1 MIKKLINIVLGLLL
15 LPLLPGFAVEFFKIL
30 QNLEFGFAVHET
42 LVYGFTAYIVLH
54 IVLHKPIMAYVF
66 AHEFTHALWALPFGG
81 RLKDFRAGESGGH
94 AVVTRSNV
102 LVALAPYFFPIYAYF
117 VLALFGIFI
126 AVGAKGKVF
135 PYICFLTGFTVSF
148 HLLFTGHS
156 LLKKQSDLK
165 RGGILLS
172 LVLILLLNIIFITL
186 ILKVLAPDAVHF
198 GSFFK
203 DSIDLSVTLVL
214 KLVNLF

>member
-1 MIKKLINIVLGLLL
+1 MLKKFINIVFGLLL
-15 LPLLPGFAVEFFKIL
+15 LPLVPGFAVEFFKIL
-30 QNLEFGFAVHET
+30 QNLRFGFAVHGT
-42 LVYGFTAYIVLH
+42 LVYGFAVYIVLH
-54 IVLHKPIMAYVF
+54 IVMHKPIMTYVF

-102 LVALAPYFFPIYAYF
+102 LVAIAPYFFPLYSYLI
-117 VLALFGIFI
+117 LGLFGIFVAAGI
-126 AVGAKGKVF
+126 KGKVF

-165 RGGILLS
+165 KGGILLS
-172 LVLILLLNIIFITL
+172 LVLILLLNMIFTVL
-186 ILKVLAPDAVHF
+186 ILKVLSPDAVDF
-198 GSFFK
+198 WLFLK
-203 DSIDLSVTLVL
+203 DSVDYSVALVL
-214 KLVNLF
+214 KLINT